1 VITLTATEARRTL
14 FDLIKRAN
22 QTHDV
27 VRVQHKSGDA
37 VIMSSEDYESLQETL
52 SLLSQP
58 EFKDAFN
65 ESEREIQNGELLS
78 FEDVFKEPQELEKHI
93 KSSQR
98 RKQVMTSK
106 H

>member
-1 VITLTATEARRTL
+1 MIALTATEARRTL

-37 VIMSSEDYESLQETL
+37 VIMSSADYESLQETL

-78 FEDVFKEPQELEKHI
+78 FEDVFKEPQ
-93 KSSQR
+93 
-98 RKQVMTSK
+98 
-106 H
+106 

>member
-37 VIMSSEDYESLQETL
+37 VIKSSEDYESLQETL

-65 ESEREIQNGELLS
+65 ESKREIQNGELLS
-78 FEDVFKEPQELEKHI
+78 FEDVFKEPQ
-93 KSSQR
+93 
-98 RKQVMTSK
+98 
-106 H
+106 

>member
-1 VITLTATEARRTL
+1 MITLTATEARRTL

-37 VIMSSEDYESLQETL
+37 VILSSEDYESLQETL

-78 FEDVFKEPQELEKHI
+78 FEDVFKEPQ
-93 KSSQR
+93 
-98 RKQVMTSK
+98 
-106 H
+106 

>member
-1 VITLTATEARRTL
+1 MVTLTATEARRTL

-52 SLLSQP
+52 ILLSQP
-58 EFKDAFN
+58 GFKDALN
-65 ESEREIQNGELLS
+65 KSEQEIRDGKLLS
-78 FEDVFKEPQELEKHI
+78 FEDVFKEPQ
-93 KSSQR
+93 
-98 RKQVMTSK
+98 
-106 H
+106 

>member
-1 VITLTATEARRTL
+1 MITLTATEARRTL

-52 SLLSQP
+52 LLLSQP
-58 EFKDAFN
+58 GFKDALN
-65 ESEREIQNGELLS
+65 ESEREIRDGELLS
-78 FEDVFKEPQELEKHI
+78 FEDVFEEPQ
-93 KSSQR
+93 
-98 RKQVMTSK
+98 
-106 H
+106 

>member
-1 VITLTATEARRTL
+1 MITLTATEARRTL

-37 VIMSSEDYESLQETL
+37 VIMSSADYESLQETL

-78 FEDVFKEPQELEKHI
+78 FEDVFKEPQ
-93 KSSQR
+93 
-98 RKQVMTSK
+98 
-106 H
+106 

>member
-1 VITLTATEARRTL
+1 VITLTVTEARKTL
-14 FDLIKRAN
+14 FDLIKHAN

-58 EFKDAFN
+58 GFKDAFN
-65 ESEREIQNGELLS
+65 DSEREIQKGDLLS
-78 FEDVFKEPQELEKHI
+78 FEDVFKAPQ
-93 KSSQR
+93 
-98 RKQVMTSK
+98 
-106 H
+106 

>member
-1 VITLTATEARRTL
+1 MITLTATEARRTL

-27 VRVQHKSGDA
+27 VRVQHKSSDA

-52 SLLSQP
+52 LLLSQP

-78 FEDVFKEPQELEKHI
+78 FEDVFKEPQ
-93 KSSQR
+93 
-98 RKQVMTSK
+98 
-106 H
+106 

>member
-1 VITLTATEARRTL
+1 MVTLTATEARRTL

-37 VIMSSEDYESLQETL
+37 VIMSSEDIESLQETL

-65 ESEREIQNGELLS
+65 ESKREIENGELLC
-78 FEDVFKEPQELEKHI
+78 FEDVCKEPQ
-93 KSSQR
+93 
-98 RKQVMTSK
+98 
-106 H
+106 